1 MSNEVEKGQVLVRR
15 IYTNADNI
23 SVKVADPNIASVKI
37 IRIDDKKECKKE
49 PLLKRIFA
57 RNSSQS

>member
-1 MSNEVEKGQVLVRR
+1 MSNEIEKGQVLVRR

-37 IRIDDKKECKKE
+37 VKIDDKKECKKE

-57 RNSSQS
+57 RSSSES